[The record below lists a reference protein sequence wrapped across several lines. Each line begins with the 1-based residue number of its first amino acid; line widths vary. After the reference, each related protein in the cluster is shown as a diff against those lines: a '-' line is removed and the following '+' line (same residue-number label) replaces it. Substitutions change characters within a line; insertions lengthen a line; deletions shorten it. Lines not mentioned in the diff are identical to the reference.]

1 MKPDSATPD
10 PGASTG
16 RIEIV
21 IAVVLVLVIV
31 AGWFLFVDRDR
42 APESPEQPPSAPVP
56 VDPAPIGEPRP
67 APQEQEEPRPREP
80 ALPDPLPQAEDRPAT
95 EIVEAAPEPVDLEQ
109 VDAEIRQDL
118 EIVLAPDEL
127 ERVAPDGLVER
138 LVTTLNS
145 LDGDAV
151 PLRFRPLEQV
161 PGLPKL
167 DEDALVLPDEPDP
180 RYAPYRAMFERL
192 DNTLLVEWFDQHE
205 DALEQAWQAMGEA
218 PEQGFRQRA
227 VEVLE
232 HLADFELPEQRP
244 ELVRPEVLYEYADP
258 ALEAESWGRKILIR
272 IGPEHASVVQRR
284 LADLA
289 RRLDES
295 DEGGQ

>member
-1 MKPDSATPD
+1 MKPDSARLQ
-10 PGASTG
+10 PGISAG
-16 RIEIV
+16 RIGI
-21 IAVVLVLVIV
+21 IITVVLVVVIII
-31 AGWFLFVDRDR
+31 GWFLFAGRDS
-42 APESPEQPPSAPVP
+42 APEPPEEPPAATVP
-56 VDPAPIGEPRP
+56 VDPAPVAERRP
-67 APQEQEEPRPREP
+67 AAPEGSPQPSEP
-80 ALPDPLPQAEDRPAT
+80 ATPDPLPPAVERPAT
-95 EIVEAAPEPVDLEQ
+95 EIIEAEPEPVDLEQ
-109 VDAEIRQDL
+109 VDEEIREDL
-118 EIVLAPDEL
+118 TVVLAPDEL
-127 ERVAPDGLVER
+127 ERVARDGLVER

-151 PLRFRPLEQV
+151 PLRFRPLDHV

-167 DEDALVLPDEPDP
+167 DEDATALPEEPDP

-192 DNTLLVEWFDQHE
+192 DNTLLVEWFEQHE

-218 PEQGFRQRA
+218 PRQSFRQRA

-232 HLADFELPEQRP
+232 HLAEFELPEQRP